1 MLPPPAGNF
10 DVASSP
16 CCPWVS
22 FHKLIFTLSL
32 VLPFEREA
40 EEAISNITLPALY
53 SPVQVI
59 KRGTLH
65 CFSRCNAQNEEKQV
79 RRLPKALRNLQWLI
93 WARDPPPWRNLSNSR
108 VQLPTLYEP
117 RVEWS
122 FLAIPMQW
130 GRSIIFT
137 GKPPSVTF
145 PFLLFASPHS
155 WWGRK

>member
-1 MLPPPAGNF
+1 MLPPPASNF

-22 FHKLIFTLSL
+22 FYKLIFILSL
-32 VLPFEREA
+32 VLPFEKEE
-40 EEAISNITLPALY
+40 EEAISTITLPALY
-53 SPVQVI
+53 SPVQLI
-59 KRGTLH
+59 KRGSLH
-65 CFSRCNAQNEEKQV
+65 CLSRCNAQNEEKQI
-79 RRLPKALRNLQWLI
+79 RKLPKALRNLGWLI
-93 WARDPPPWRNLSNSR
+93 QAGDPPPWTNLSNPW